1 MAEESTILNYVSIL
15 ALRPLQ
21 VTSQAQSGVNMHRIL
36 QSDQLYMLHS
46 GLHILDDKITIDL
59 IKPQNLYNINQRGR
73 ETSVK
78 INFSAIVGENGSGKS
93 TIIDYIIRI
102 INNLSAVLFG
112 EYYYSKSA
120 EHLHYINDVYAELFV
135 LVDGTIFGI
144 TCRGMS
150 ISIDRYEFKE
160 CSEDRAIFEKN
171 TEESKEY
178 KTKPDEPCKEKNELF
193 ELLSKFCYTM
203 VVNNSLY
210 SFDISTYLEEL
221 TTTEKELKIN
231 NQGNKERYTTKKLI
245 ENENE
250 SNNSSDLTEFVEA
263 RSWLPGI
270 LNKYDGYRV
279 PLMITPNRYKGQ
291 VDQRKEYINGK
302 ERLLSLSILRDKNN
316 KRVFTKINKKEI
328 IEEIKLK
335 LDPASERLT
344 YYSIFDDSFP
354 NLSKTMRL
362 CLYTLVRNTLSIN
375 YDIYKTYKKND
386 EIAWYYTVYKFF
398 DIVKTYPELKEYR
411 LLFQT
416 LTDRLDT
423 KTIDLIKKVIKEVCN
438 IHNPATRL
446 FMRSLYYL
454 KFNLLDQIPQTS
466 QSGSL
471 VFSIDDISEKAYSIK
486 KQSKSIR
493 HVDELLPPP
502 FFNLDFILYS
512 DDDTNKEN
520 IITFES
526 LSSGEKQI
534 TLLLSKIYYY
544 LTNLDSISS
553 KEAKTTKSES
563 KEINE
568 DKIIS
573 YRHVCVIFDELELY
587 FHPEMQRTFIS
598 RLLAGLKQLSFK
610 QIESIQFILVT
621 HSPFILSDVP
631 HKNVLFLDKKGTSV
645 QGMMHTFGANIHS
658 MLESSFF
665 LENGSIGAYA
675 KSVIG
680 KIEACLNIY
689 NIYSDQRKESEEKKI
704 SKISGL
710 MKKEGYKFLTPFIEK
725 NNKRLGFNY
734 DKFCSCYSNESI
746 KAAIELFDDP
756 IIKNVLLHDYYEAF
770 PLIKNE
776 DHNKR
781 KRKLEIQL
789 SSLKKVAE
797 ENPDN
802 KDVKELISDL
812 NSQLKTLE
820 NEQ

>member
-1 MAEESTILNYVSIL
+1 MAEESTIMNYVSIL
-15 ALRPLQ
+15 ALRPLKAP
-21 VTSQAQSGVNMHRIL
+21 SQAQSGVNMHRIL
-36 QSDQLYMLHS
+36 QNDQLYMLHS
-46 GLHILDDKITIDL
+46 GLHIHTDKITVDL

-120 EHLHYINDVYAELFV
+120 EHLHYINDVYAELFI
-135 LVDGTIFGI
+135 LVEGTIFGI
-144 TCRGMS
+144 TCKGMS

-160 CSEDRAIFEKN
+160 CFEDRAIFEKN
-171 TEESKEY
+171 TEESIEY
-178 KTKPDEPCKEKNELF
+178 KTKPDEPCEEKNERF

-203 VVNNSLY
+203 VINNSLY
-210 SFDISTYLEEL
+210 SFDMGTYLGEL
-221 TTTEKELKIN
+221 TTTEKELIIN

-250 SNNSSDLTEFVEA
+250 SNKSSDLTELVEA

-279 PLMITPNRYKGQ
+279 PLMITPNRYKGR

-302 ERLLSLSILRDKNN
+302 ERLLSLSILKDKNN
-316 KRVFTKINKKEI
+316 KRVFTKINNKEVI
-328 IEEIKLK
+328 DKISLK
-335 LDPASERLT
+335 LNPVFAKNT
-344 YYSIFDDSFP
+344 YYSIFEDSFP
-354 NLSKTMRL
+354 SLSQTMRL
-362 CLYTLVRNTLSIN
+362 CLYNLVRNTLSTKYNIT
-375 YDIYKTYKKND
+375 KTDNLND
-386 EIAWYYTVYKFF
+386 EIAWYYTIYKFF
-398 DIVKTYPELKEYR
+398 DIVRTYPELKEYR

-423 KTIDLIKKVIKEVCN
+423 KTIDLIKKVINEVCN

-454 KFNLLDQIPQTS
+454 KFNPLGKIAQTS

-471 VFSIDDISEKAYSIK
+471 EVSIDQITEEAYSIK
-486 KQSKSIR
+486 KRFKSIS

-502 FFNLDFILYS
+502 IFNLDFILYS

-520 IITFES
+520 IITFET

-553 KEAKTTKSES
+553 KEAKTTKSIS

-568 DKIIS
+568 DRIIS

-610 QIESIQFILVT
+610 QIESIQFIMVT

-631 HKNVLFLDKKGTSV
+631 HKNVLFLDKNGNSV
-645 QGMMHTFGANIHS
+645 SGMHTFGANIHS
-658 MLESSFF
+658 MLEYSFF
-665 LENGSIGAYA
+665 LKNGSIGAFA

-689 NIYSDQRKESEEKKI
+689 KIIGTKKNDIKE
-704 SKISGL
+704 L
-710 MKKEGYKFLTPFIEK
+710 MGIKNQEGYEFLAPFFEK
-725 NNKRLGFNY
+725 NKKRQFFNV
-734 DKFCSCYSNESI
+734 KEFCSSYSKESI
-746 KAAIELFDDP
+746 KATIELFDEP
-756 IIKNVLLHDYYEAF
+756 IIKNVLLNDYYEAF
-770 PLIKNE
+770 PSKKNE
-776 DHNKR
+776 EYVKLR
-781 KRKLEIQL
+781 KKLEIQI
-789 SSLKKVAE
+789 SSLKNAAE
-797 ENPDN
+797 ESPDD
-802 KDVKELISDL
+802 KDIKELISDL
-812 NSQLKTLE
+812 ESQLKTIE